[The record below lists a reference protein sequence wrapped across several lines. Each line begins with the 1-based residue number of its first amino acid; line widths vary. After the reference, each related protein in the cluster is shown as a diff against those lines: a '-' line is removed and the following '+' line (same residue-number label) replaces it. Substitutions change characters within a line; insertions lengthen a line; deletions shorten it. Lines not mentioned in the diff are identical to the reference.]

1 MSKKYKYIQDF
12 TFEGKRYKVR
22 ADSKKELALK
32 VARKQLELENNLVV
46 YDSRMPVKQWTLTA
60 LITYK
65 TSLSDRA
72 LYEMKLRI
80 QKHILPE
87 LGSIPIGKVK
97 PVQCQQLLNSKEGF
111 SKEYINKIY
120 QDLNFIFRTAVENEM
135 INKNPAANITKPKGT
150 VTHRRSITNH
160 EREHLLRVCD
170 ADPHYLLFLLMLYC
184 GCRPAEAAECRAN
197 DIVVIDGI
205 SFLHIRGTKTEN
217 SDRQVPIPPYLLER
231 IPDRDPFDVLS
242 PNRHG
247 RPHSLASY
255 KRLVS
260 HLYRDLNLSMGCRTY
275 RNALIPPYPLAE
287 DFVPYC
293 LRHTYCTDLQK
304 AGVDIRTA
312 QKLMGHADIQTT
324 ANIYTHQDNET
335 LKAAA
340 KLLGCDTLCDTAP
353 DTALK

>member
-1 MSKKYKYIQDF
+1 MPKKYKYVQTF
-12 TFEGKRYKVR
+12 TFEGKRYFVY
-22 ADSKKELALK
+22 ADSEKDLARK
-32 VARKQLELENNLVV
+32 TARKQLELENNLVV
-46 YDSRMPVKQWTLTA
+46 YDSRMPVKQWALTA
-60 LITYK
+60 LSTYK

-197 DIVVIDGI
+197 DIMVIDGI

-340 KLLGCDTLCDTAP
+340 KLLGCSTQCCTPP

>member
-1 MSKKYKYIQDF
+1 MPKKYKYVQDF

-46 YDSRMPVKQWTLTA
+46 YDSRMPVKQWALTA
-60 LITYK
+60 LSTYK

-87 LGSIPIGKVK
+87 LGSIPIGKIK

-120 QDLNFIFRTAVENEM
+120 QEIISQHPELKDN
-135 INKNPAANITKPKGT
+135 
-150 VTHRRSITNH
+150 
-160 EREHLLRVCD
+160 
-170 ADPHYLLFLLMLYC
+170 PHYLLFLLMLYC

-197 DIVVIDGI
+197 DIMVIDGI

-260 HLYRDLNLSMGCRTY
+260 HLYRDLNLSMGCRIY
-275 RNALIPPYPLAE
+275 RNALIPPYPLAD